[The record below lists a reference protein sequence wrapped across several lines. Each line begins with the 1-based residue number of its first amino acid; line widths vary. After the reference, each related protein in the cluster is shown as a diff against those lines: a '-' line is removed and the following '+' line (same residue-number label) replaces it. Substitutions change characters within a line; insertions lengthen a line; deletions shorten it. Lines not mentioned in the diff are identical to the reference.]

1 VTVAGRGS
9 REGERFRRRALR
21 RGYKVDEVDAFLDRV
36 EETIAGESGTPVTA
50 REVRDVI
57 FRVRFGGYDEWQ
69 VDKQLDRLERQ
80 LEALQP
86 SAVQSIIPPVEPHEA
101 SIPDSGRYEPDS
113 GPYQPESGRY
123 EPDAGRY
130 EPSVT
135 PASEPARRSRPAA
148 ARGTT
153 YGGGRYGTVPLP
165 GSSLPGATPAPPPG
179 STPHP
184 GASTVT
190 PGHQDP
196 SVTWP
201 GRHGKRDMTMEMPT
215 YGRGSAFTPADAQR
229 VEELRAGFKTRRF
242 GSGYD
247 SGQVDRLFDGISA
260 VVTGRS
266 GGAVDDSDL
275 DSGRFGLVQ
284 GGYFEEEV
292 DRALREVREILSRG
306 RR

>member
-1 VTVAGRGS
+1 VNVAGRGS
-9 REGERFRRRALR
+9 REGERFRRRALK
-21 RGYKVDEVDAFLDRV
+21 RGYKVEEVDTFLDRV
-36 EETIAGESGTPVTA
+36 EATIAGESSDPVTA

-80 LEALQP
+80 LEELEP
-86 SAVQSIIPPVEPHEA
+86 SAVRSVIPAVEPEPQSVEPPPVSRHAERPVA
-101 SIPDSGRYEPDS
+101 
-113 GPYQPESGRY
+113 
-123 EPDAGRY
+123 
-130 EPSVT
+130 
-135 PASEPARRSRPAA
+135 EPARRSASTQ

-184 GASTVT
+184 GGSTVT
-190 PGHQDP
+190 PGRADP

-201 GRHGKRDMTMEMPT
+201 GRHGKRDMTMEIPT
-215 YGRGSAFTPADAQR
+215 YGRGSAFTPADAKR
-229 VEELRAGFKTRRF
+229 VDELRAGFKPRRF

-247 SGQVDRLFDGISA
+247 SRQVDRLFDGISA

-266 GGAVDDSDL
+266 GGSVEDSDL
-275 DSGRFGLVQ
+275 DAGRFGLVQ

-292 DRALREVREILSRG
+292 DRALREVREIFTRG